1 MSRRLLVDSTRPLMM
16 RTLAT
21 RVSRVQRSRVRSRDS
36 LLRFAAL
43 DLRGLFHG
51 SQNLF
56 IIPGL
61 VVILQRT
68 IKRRELA
75 FRNEV
80 GDNLLVPVPGPGVNA
95 LRREVA
101 KVDGLLMVAPS
112 RRRSVTHGAWAAF
125 VRRDVVVSQVRERHR
140 SSSAPRAR
148 RRLQP
153 PAACFVTLL
162 PPLTRPLFRFGSTPR
177 LALLWSLKYSRFSRC
192 IVLCVCGS
200 LATVEDVSLWSHT
213 ERPATRHVS

>member
-1 MSRRLLVDSTRPLMM
+1 MVG
-16 RTLAT
+16 TLAA

-36 LLRFAAL
+36 LLRLAAL
-43 DLRGLFHG
+43 GLRGFFHG

-56 IIPGL
+56 VIPGL
-61 VVILQRT
+61 VVILKRA
-68 IKRRELA
+68 IKWRKLA
-75 FRNEV
+75 FRNEM

-101 KVDGLLMVAPS
+101 EVDSLLMLAPS

-125 VRRDVVVSQVRERHR
+125 VRGDVVVSQVRERHR

-162 PPLTRPLFRFGSTPR
+162 PPLITPLLRFARSVLRPDY
-177 LALLWSLKYSRFSRC
+177 ALLWSLKLKIRPMHTLLC
-192 IVLCVCGS
+192 LCVSC
-200 LATVEDVSLWSHT
+200 VC
-213 ERPATRHVS
+213 